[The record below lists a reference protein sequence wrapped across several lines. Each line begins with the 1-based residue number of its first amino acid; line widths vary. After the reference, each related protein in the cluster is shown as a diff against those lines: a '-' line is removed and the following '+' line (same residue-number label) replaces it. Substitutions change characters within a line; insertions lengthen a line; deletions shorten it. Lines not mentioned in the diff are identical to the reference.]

1 MILDRLSNVDLYRG
15 LPARLWQGLQ
25 YLRSSNLAEIEVGR
39 HDIDGDR
46 LYALVQEYTTRLPSE
61 CRYEAH
67 RKYFDIQCIATGA
80 ERIGW
85 APLAGMQETIHYSED
100 KDVAFYQGQGDL
112 FTLTAGMFAIFAP
125 HDVHMPC
132 VQSAAPSVVRKIVVK
147 AAVED

>member
-1 MILDRLSNVDLYRG
+1 MILDRLSNADLYSG

-25 YLRSSNLAEIEVGR
+25 YLRSHNLAELEAGR

-46 LYALVQEYTTRLPSE
+46 LYALVQEYTTRLASE

-67 RKYFDIQCIATGA
+67 RKYFDIQCIAAGA

-85 APLAGMQETIHYSED
+85 APLASMQETINYSEE

-112 FTLTAGMFAIFAP
+112 FTLSAGMFALFAP

-132 VQSAAPSVVRKIVVK
+132 VQAASPSVVRKIVIK
-147 AAVED
+147 AAVDD